1 VPGYRDVIARGLT
14 GLLCAPLSAE
24 ALAEQFSRFLDV
36 PQYMQAAM
44 GKAARTRMED
54 RYDEQIVVRAY
65 LDAISRVR

>member
-1 VPGYRDVIARGLT
+1 
-14 GLLCAPLSAE
+14 
-24 ALAEQFSRFLDV
+24 
-36 PQYMQAAM
+36 M